1 MLERIL
7 NFGAYTRGGGDG
19 TAYDFD
25 GTGDKLT
32 VADHA
37 DWDFG
42 SDPFCIELWV
52 YITDS
57 TQNDSLVS
65 HGASNGETWE
75 LLHLGSSNQLQWQTE
90 SAAETNLTIQETWNP
105 SNATWYHVAFSRD
118 GSNNYRM
125 FIDGTILGSA
135 TNSAANPPS
144 LGGDLAL
151 AERAWTAGN
160 TFDGRMDEIRISK
173 GVARYTAN
181 FIVQTAQHKIDA
193 NTVLLIHCGEAIVSG
208 TTGSGA
214 TFVESG
220 NTGHTIT
227 ENANAIRDTTIFK
240 F

>member
-1 MLERIL
+1 VVERIL
-7 NFGAYTRGGGDG
+7 NFGAYTRAGGDV

-25 GTGDKLT
+25 GTGDYLT
-32 VADHA
+32 APDHA

-42 SDPFCIELWV
+42 SGAFCIELWV
-52 YITDS
+52 YITDN
-57 TQNDSLVS
+57 TQNDTFVN
-65 HGASNGETWE
+65 HGTTNGETWE
-75 LLHLGSSNQLQWQTE
+75 LIFNGSTKILQWQTE

-125 FIDGTILGSA
+125 FVNGTILGSA
-135 TNSAANPPS
+135 TNSAANPPDEP
-144 LGGDLAL
+144 GDLHIG
-151 AERAWTAGN
+151 ERGWGGN

-181 FIVQTAQHKIDA
+181 FTVQTAQHKTDA

-227 ENANAIRDTTIFK
+227 EKGNVIRDTVVFK